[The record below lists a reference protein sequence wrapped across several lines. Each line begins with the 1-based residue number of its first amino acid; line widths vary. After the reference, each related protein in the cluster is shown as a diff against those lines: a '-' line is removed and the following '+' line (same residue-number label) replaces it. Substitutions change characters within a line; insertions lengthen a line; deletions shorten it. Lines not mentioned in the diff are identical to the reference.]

1 MKKQELVNQ
10 LANSQDCFFS
20 IQQVIALLNQ
30 VEDAPAPMPTPEVEP
45 KGKVV
50 SFTES
55 ELENMLNKFRVAL
68 IDDIE
73 NNVCPSDLVTDDM
86 CSISVN
92 YKEICVECDEFN
104 IGEIK
109 DATRNTLSDFWESEN
124 LFPEVVEQTED
135 SENN

>member
-1 MKKQELVNQ
+1 MKKQDLVNQ

-20 IQQVIALLNQ
+20 IQQVISILNQ
-30 VEDAPAPMPTPEVEP
+30 VEDAPAPVPTPEVEP

-55 ELENMLNKFRVAL
+55 ELEQFLNKFRKAL

-73 NNVCPSDLVTDDM
+73 SNVNASDLVTDDM

-109 DATRNTLSDFWESEN
+109 DATRDTIADFWDSEN
-124 LFPEVVEQTED
+124 LFPEEKEVSEQ
-135 SENN
+135 N

>member
-1 MKKQELVNQ
+1 MKKQDLVTQ

-20 IQQVIALLNQ
+20 IQQVISMLNQ
-30 VEDAPAPMPTPEVEP
+30 VEDAPAPVPTPEEP
-45 KGKVV
+45 KGNVI

-55 ELENMLNKFRVAL
+55 ELENMLKKFRKAL
-68 IDDIE
+68 LDDIE
-73 NNVCPSDLVTDDM
+73 SNVNASDLVTDDM

-104 IGEIK
+104 MGEIK
-109 DATRNTLSDFWESEN
+109 EATRDTLSEFWESEN
-124 LFPEVVEQTED
+124 FFPEVEEE

>member
-1 MKKQELVNQ
+1 MKKQDLVNQ

-20 IQQVIALLNQ
+20 IQQVISILNQ
-30 VEDAPAPMPTPEVEP
+30 VEDAPAPVPTPKEP
-45 KGKVV
+45 KGRVV

-55 ELENMLNKFRVAL
+55 ELEHFLNKFRKAL

-73 NNVCPSDLVTDDM
+73 NNVSPSDLVTDDM

-92 YKEICVECDEFN
+92 YKEVCVECDEFN

-109 DATRNTLSDFWESEN
+109 EATRDTIAEFWDNECLFPEEEEQTEESEN
-124 LFPEVVEQTED
+124 
-135 SENN
+135 N